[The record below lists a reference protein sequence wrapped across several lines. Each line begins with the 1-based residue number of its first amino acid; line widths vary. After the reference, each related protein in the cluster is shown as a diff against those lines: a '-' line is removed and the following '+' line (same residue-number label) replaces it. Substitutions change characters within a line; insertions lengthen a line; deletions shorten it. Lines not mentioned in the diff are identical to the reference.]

1 MAATARR
8 WRTVLALLLAGGAVL
23 WMGACTSEQESALSA
38 LHYFQRGN
46 AALQAE
52 DYPRAVEHYRMALKF
67 DADAPDIHYNLG
79 LAYYKAGDYEDA
91 AKAFQDA
98 VKLDPAFAEAHLN
111 LALAYD
117 RLYNASAANQ
127 HYNRYRDLVTGQREK
142 DGATA
147 GTPPAGGA
155 AQASARAVP
164 VRSAGAGR
172 PGAAPGAAAARVSA
186 GRPAGVGQSAAVQAA
201 RELRRSAA
209 APAPT
214 HGAPAAREAP
224 NPFEGNAKWWTQD
237 TGNLNR

>member
-8 WRTVLALLLAGGAVL
+8 WRTVLALLLAGGAL
-23 WMGACTSEQESALSA
+23 LGAGACTSEQESALSA

-46 AALQAE
+46 AAFQAE
-52 DYPRAVEHYRMALKF
+52 DYSRAVEHYRMALQF

-91 AKAFQDA
+91 AQAFKAA

-117 RLYNASAANQ
+117 KLYNASAANL
-127 HYNRYRDLVTGQREK
+127 HYNRYRALVTGQQDR
-142 DGATA
+142 DAATA
-147 GTPPAGGA
+147 GASPPAGSA
-155 AQASARAVP
+155 AQAAARAVP
-164 VRSAGAGR
+164 VRTAVAGR
-172 PGAAPGAAAARVSA
+172 PGGVPAGAPA
-186 GRPAGVGQSAAVQAA
+186 GRPAGVAQSAAVQAA
-201 RELRRSAA
+201 RELRRGRP

-214 HGAPAAREAP
+214 HGAPATQEAP